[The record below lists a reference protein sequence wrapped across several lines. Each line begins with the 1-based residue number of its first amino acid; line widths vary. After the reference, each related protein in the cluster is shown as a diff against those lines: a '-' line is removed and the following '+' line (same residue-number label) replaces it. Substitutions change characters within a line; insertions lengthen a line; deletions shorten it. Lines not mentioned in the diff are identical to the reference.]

1 MEGVT
6 GLFICLVFIA
16 PVYTYTLIELFRDE
30 FNVE

>member
-1 MEGVT
+1 MEGIT

-16 PVYTYTLIELFRDE
+16 PVYTYTLIELFRDD

>member
-16 PVYTYTLIELFRDE
+16 PVYTYVMVEI
-30 FNVE
+30 FNDDMNL

>member
-1 MEGVT
+1 MEGIT

-16 PVYTYTLIELFRDE
+16 PVYPTLIELFRDD